1 MFGNKN
7 DCGIYTLHKHC
18 GSNIFGSALNCVY
31 VPCTFVF
38 PAGLGRTGTLIGAYL
53 MKHYKFAAHEVIAW
67 IR

>member
-1 MFGNKN
+1 MTVEF
-7 DCGIYTLHKHC
+7 THC
-18 GSNIFGSALNCVY
+18 TNIVDAYLCNIFGSALNCVY
-31 VPCTFVF
+31 VPCTFVSF